1 MTQNILRVRLVGEM
15 EKCEEKKLQEDGKVG
30 GQKRFQ
36 FPLFLF
42 GWEWKSRGMEK
53 VSLYKFTHTP
63 LLKNNVQLKQKSDK

>member
-1 MTQNILRVRLVGEM
+1 MTQNVLRVRLVGEM
-15 EKCEEKKLQEDGKVG
+15 EKCEERKLWEDGKVE

-53 VSLYKFTHTP
+53 VSLYKFTHIP
-63 LLKNNVQLKQKSDK
+63 LLRNDAQLKQKK

>member
-1 MTQNILRVRLVGEM
+1 MTQNVLRVRLVGEM
-15 EKCEEKKLQEDGKVG
+15 EKCEERKLWEDGKVE

-53 VSLYKFTHTP
+53 VNLYKFTHTP
-63 LLKNNVQLKQKSDK
+63 LLKNDGQLIQKK